1 MRHRMLWFQ
10 HVVNCVQP
18 HPTAPFLASSGIDY
32 NVKLWAP
39 LAEEPNF
46 DKEAA
51 DKVRCTALSNIMLIN
66 FKQGSYSFTSQL
78 MRRNQM
84 MLEETRDT
92 ITVPA
97 TLMIRMLASLN
108 QFRGGKVEILNDLFS

>member
-1 MRHRMLWFQ
+1 MRQRMLWFQ

-51 DKVRCTALSNIMLIN
+51 DKVR
-66 FKQGSYSFTSQL
+66 
-78 MRRNQM
+78 
-84 MLEETRDT
+84 EESR
-92 ITVPA
+92 V
-97 TLMIRMLASLN
+97 M
-108 QFRGGKVEILNDLFS
+108 FRIV